1 MKLLLNHVI
10 IGITTS
16 FERSVLA
23 QTSGGVEGACVF
35 DTDQAPPPHTT
46 RGLSQHRP

>member
-10 IGITTS
+10 IGKTTS

-23 QTSGGVEGACVF
+23 QTADGVEG
-35 DTDQAPPPHTT
+35 TL
-46 RGLSQHRP
+46 GLCL